1 VRGHDLAATALHE
14 EGLGEMKRRAIS
26 GIPGFRPAC
35 FAAAAALWA
44 FASALPAQAQSVVV
58 DLSVLGGGGGYSP
71 SPYGATGPATVAGD
85 GLLLFPPNNSPVS
98 RLEGPL
104 SGQTLAPAPREPM
117 RAASPASAPLS
128 RVTVAA
134 LTPPVSAKPASAPAS
149 AATLAPP
156 PEPAQP
162 AAAQEPATT
171 PEPPAVSSPPPQPL
185 PAKTLSAA
193 AAPAA
198 PPPTQT
204 AAVQS
209 GDATGDE
216 TRMLFDIGSAEL
228 NDAAK
233 ASLDALAER
242 LSANENLRVRLQ
254 AFASGN
260 DETAP
265 EARRLSL
272 KRALNVRG
280 HLVERNIRN
289 TRMDVRALGIKSGDG
304 PADRVDA
311 VILTR

>member
-1 VRGHDLAATALHE
+1 
-14 EGLGEMKRRAIS
+14 MKRRAIS

-44 FASALPAQAQSVVV
+44 FATALPAQAQSVVV

-71 SPYGATGPATVAGD
+71 SPYGATGPANVAGN

-104 SGQTLAPAPREPM
+104 SGQTLAPAPREPT

-149 AATLAPP
+149 AATPPPP

-162 AAAQEPATT
+162 AAAPEPATT
-171 PEPPAVSSPPPQPL
+171 PEPPAVSSPPPQPSPAETL
-185 PAKTLSAA
+185 PAA
-193 AAPAA
+193 AA

-209 GDATGDE
+209 GDAAGDE

>member
-1 VRGHDLAATALHE
+1 TTPKPPAVA
-14 EGLGEMKRRAIS
+14 S
-26 GIPGFRPAC
+26 PPPRPS
-35 FAAAAALWA
+35 
-44 FASALPAQAQSVVV
+44 SAETLPAS
-58 DLSVLGGGGGYSP
+58 
-71 SPYGATGPATVAGD
+71 T
-85 GLLLFPPNNSPVS
+85 
-98 RLEGPL
+98 
-104 SGQTLAPAPREPM
+104 APAP
-117 RAASPASAPLS
+117 
-128 RVTVAA
+128 
-134 LTPPVSAKPASAPAS
+134 
-149 AATLAPP
+149 
-156 PEPAQP
+156 
-162 AAAQEPATT
+162 
-171 PEPPAVSSPPPQPL
+171 
-185 PAKTLSAA
+185 
-193 AAPAA
+193 

-209 GDATGDE
+209 GDAAGDE

>member
-1 VRGHDLAATALHE
+1 
-14 EGLGEMKRRAIS
+14 MKRRANS
-26 GIPGFRPAC
+26 GISGFRPAC
-35 FAAAAALWA
+35 FAAIATLWA
-44 FASALPAQAQSVVV
+44 FATTLPAQAQSVVV

-71 SPYGATGPATVAGD
+71 SRYGATGPANVAGG
-85 GLLLFPPNNSPVS
+85 GLLLFPPNNVPVS

-104 SGQTLAPAPREPM
+104 SVQTLAPAPREPT

-162 AAAQEPATT
+162 AAAPEPATT

-185 PAKTLSAA
+185 PAKTLPAA

-209 GDATGDE
+209 GDAAGDE

>member
-1 VRGHDLAATALHE
+1 
-14 EGLGEMKRRAIS
+14 MKRRAIN

-44 FASALPAQAQSVVV
+44 FSTALPVQAQSVVV

-71 SPYGATGPATVAGD
+71 SPYSATGPATVAGD
-85 GLLLFPPNNSPVS
+85 GLLLFPPNSSPVS

-104 SGQTLAPAPREPM
+104 SGQSLVTAPRAPM
-117 RAASPASAPLS
+117 RAASPASAPQS
-128 RVTVAA
+128 RVTAA
-134 LTPPVSAKPASAPAS
+134 APTPPAQTPPAPAKTAPAPAP
-149 AATLAPP
+149 AATPAPP
-156 PEPAQP
+156 PAPAPAQTAAAPEPA
-162 AAAQEPATT
+162 AT
-171 PEPPAVSSPPPQPL
+171 PEPPAVTPPPPPPS
-185 PAKTLSAA
+185 PAETPPAA
-193 AAPAA
+193 AAPA
-198 PPPTQT
+198 PPAPTQT
-204 AAVQS
+204 AAVPS
-209 GDATGDE
+209 GDAAGDE
-216 TRMLFDIGSAEL
+216 TRILFDAGSAEL

-233 ASLDALAER
+233 ATLDALAER
-242 LSANENLRVRLQ
+242 LSADENLRIQLQ

-311 VILTR
+311 VIVTR